1 MKPLLVAFLFCLAPI
16 ASSAQESEFKFR
28 NDDRPTF
35 AKSVDVAQLK
45 ELQASEGALVLDVR
59 LEEDFAKNPNLIS
72 GSTYRNPEDLPNWI
86 SLIDKSKEVVVYCV
100 AGKWVSQKVAYLLDE
115 AGITVRSLEGGYN
128 AWNNSTEH

>member
-72 GSTYRNPEDLPNWI
+72 SSTYRNPEDLPNWI